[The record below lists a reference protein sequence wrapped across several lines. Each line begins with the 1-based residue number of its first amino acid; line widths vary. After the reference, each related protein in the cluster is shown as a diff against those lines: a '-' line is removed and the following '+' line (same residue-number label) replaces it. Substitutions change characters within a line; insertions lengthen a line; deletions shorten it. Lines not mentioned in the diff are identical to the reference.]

1 MNNHYAPPQSELADV
16 NRNST
21 SGVSNAMIEAM
32 RGTKPWVLLIGIVL
46 IVTSSFMIIGS
57 LGVFVASTI
66 HLKTKTSPPGSALAG
81 IGVMYAVMSV
91 IYIFMAVYLIK
102 YSSAI
107 GRLLHSASATDME
120 EALVAQRKFW
130 RLAGIITAVMLVV
143 MVIGMLAA
151 IIIPIVTQL

>member
-1 MNNHYAPPQSELADV
+1 MNNHYAPPQSELANA
-16 NRNST
+16 NRNNT

-46 IVTSSFMIIGS
+46 IVSSSFMIIGS
-57 LGVFVASTI
+57 IGVFVASTI
-66 HLKTKTSPPGSALAG
+66 HLKSETSPPGVLAG
-81 IGVMYAVMSV
+81 IGAMYAVLSV

-107 GRLLHSASATDME
+107 GRLLHSTSATDME
-120 EALVAQRKFW
+120 EALIAQRKFW
-130 RLAGIITAVMLVV
+130 RLAGGITAVMLVV

-151 IIIPIVTQL
+151 IIIPIAMQH